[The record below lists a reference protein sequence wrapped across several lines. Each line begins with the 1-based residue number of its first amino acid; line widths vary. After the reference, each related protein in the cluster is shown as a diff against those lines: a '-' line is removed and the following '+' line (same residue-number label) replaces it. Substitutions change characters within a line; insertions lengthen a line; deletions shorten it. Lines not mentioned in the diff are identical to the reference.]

1 MTSSLILVAIGV
13 IFLVGLG
20 LDKLGHIVHVPRVT
34 MLILLG
40 AFVGPPVLDILP
52 SALSGT
58 SEVYASTALTMVAFL
73 LGGVLRSD
81 ILRTHGRAIVV
92 VSLTV
97 VVTSVAFVAVGLWAC
112 GVPLVLALMLGG
124 VSAATDP
131 AATSDVVRQEHATG
145 RFATNLLGIVAID
158 DAWGLLA
165 FSVILTTAGMLTDGA
180 SGEAILHGMREAG
193 GAILLGAAIGAP
205 AAILT
210 GRVKPGE
217 PTLIEALGIVF
228 LCAGLAM
235 SLGVSFLLTGMVC
248 GAVIVNFA
256 GHHERPFTEIERIE
270 WPFMLMFFVMAGAS
284 LDVSELS
291 QVGLA
296 GLLYVVF
303 RFAVRIVGGWF
314 GALLAGLPPVERRLT
329 GLALMPQAGVA
340 IGMALVAGE
349 RFPEYAEPLLAITI
363 ASTIV
368 FEVVGPILTQ
378 FALTRVARGTMAA
391 SA

>member
-1 MTSSLILVAIGV
+1 MSSPLLLVAIGV
-13 IFLVGLG
+13 IFLAGLG
-20 LDKLGHIVHVPRVT
+20 LDRLGRIVHVPRVT

-40 AFVGPPVLDILP
+40 ALVGPPVLDILP

-58 SEVYASTALTMVAFL
+58 SEIYASTALTMVAFL
-73 LGGVLRSD
+73 LGGVLKRD
-81 ILRTHGRAIVV
+81 ILRTHGRAIII

-97 VVTSVAFVAVGLWAC
+97 VITSVALVAAGLWAF
-112 GVPLVLALMLGG
+112 GVPLALALMLGG

-131 AATSDVVRQEHATG
+131 AATSDVVRQERASG

-165 FSVILTTAGMLTDGA
+165 FSVILTATGMLTDGT
-180 SGEAILHGMREAG
+180 SGEAILHGLREAG

-210 GRVKPGE
+210 GRVQEGE
-217 PTLIEALGIVF
+217 PTLIEALGVVF

-235 SLGVSFLLTGMVC
+235 WLGVSFLLTGMVC
-248 GAVIVNFA
+248 GAVVVNFA
-256 GHHERPFTEIERIE
+256 RHHSRPFIEIERIE

-284 LDVSELS
+284 LDVAELGH
-291 QVGLA
+291 VGTA
-296 GLLYVVF
+296 GALYILF
-303 RFAVRIVGGWF
+303 RFVVRIAGGWL
-314 GALLAGLPPVERRLT
+314 GGLLAGVPKVERRLT

-349 RFPEYAEPLLAITI
+349 RFPEYAEPLLAVTI
-363 ASTIV
+363 ASTIF
-368 FEVVGPILTQ
+368 FEVIGPVLTQ
-378 FALTRVARGTMAA
+378 FALRRVALTERKV

>member
-1 MTSSLILVAIGV
+1 MTSPILLVAIGM

-20 LDKLGHIVHVPRVT
+20 LDRLGHIVHVPRVT

-52 SALSGT
+52 SALSGN
-58 SEVYASTALTMVAFL
+58 SEIYASTALTMVAFL
-73 LGGVLRSD
+73 LGGVLKRD
-81 ILRTHGRAIVV
+81 ILRTHGRTIII

-97 VVTSVAFVAVGLWAC
+97 VVTSVVFVAAGLRAF

-131 AATSDVVRQEHATG
+131 AATSDVVRQERASG

-165 FSVILTTAGMLTDGA
+165 FSVILTAAGMLTDGT
-180 SGEAILHGMREAG
+180 SGEAILHGLREAG
-193 GAILLGAAIGAP
+193 GAILLGLAIGAP
-205 AAILT
+205 AAALT
-210 GRVKPGE
+210 GRVKAGE
-217 PTLIEALGIVF
+217 PTLIEAVGIVF

-235 SLGVSFLLTGMVC
+235 SIGVSFLLTGMVC
-248 GAVIVNFA
+248 GAVVVNFA
-256 GHHERPFTEIERIE
+256 RHHARPFTEIERIE

-284 LDVSELS
+284 LDVAELGH
-291 QVGLA
+291 VGLA
-296 GLLYVVF
+296 GALYIIF
-303 RFAVRIVGGWF
+303 RFVVRIAGGWL
-314 GALLAGLPPVERRLT
+314 GGLLAAVPKVERHLT

-349 RFPEYAEPLLAITI
+349 RFPEYAEPLLAVTI
-363 ASTIV
+363 ASTIF
-368 FEVVGPILTQ
+368 FEVIGPALTQ
-378 FALTRVARGTMAA
+378 FALRRAA
-391 SA
+391 LAEGKAST